1 MVVAR
6 RGELRGYLSNDDFIK
21 FVEDMDRCWR
31 ESRFHDLD
39 AYLADDVV
47 IVAPDGKTRL
57 EGIAAAVESY
67 REFMAS
73 SSVEHY
79 TTSDHIMTQRGDA
92 VVLEYG
98 WKMAW
103 TSGGTDYEG
112 LGREVLVLILREGN
126 WRVVWRTQISMTR

>member
-1 MVVAR
+1 MSA
-6 RGELRGYLSNDDFIK
+6 DFVK

-47 IVAPDGKTRL
+47 MVAPDGETRL

-79 TTSDHIMTQRGDA
+79 STSDHAITRRGDTA
-92 VVLEYG
+92 VIEYQ
-98 WKMAW
+98 WSMAW
-103 TSGGTDYEG
+103 TSAGMDYDEK
-112 LGREVLVLILREGN
+112 GREILVLALRDDS
-126 WRVVWRTQISMTR
+126 WRVIWRTQI